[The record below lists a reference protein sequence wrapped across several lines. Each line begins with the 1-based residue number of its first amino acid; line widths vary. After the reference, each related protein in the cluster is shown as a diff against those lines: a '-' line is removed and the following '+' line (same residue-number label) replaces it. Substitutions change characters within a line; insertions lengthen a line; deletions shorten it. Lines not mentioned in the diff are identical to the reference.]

1 MSEEMSEDIPQERS
15 MYRPRVVSYWI
26 ILLEAAVLRSLRQS
40 LKPFNI
46 SEVQFIILDTCFRGE
61 ANTAASIARLT
72 HYDPAVISRHVDS
85 LVNSGL
91 LTRKRLEADRRVVRL
106 SLTKEARILREKLLL
121 AAMEA
126 DERVTRH
133 LDSDEHDILRQIVRK
148 LVLTLEKR
156 A

>member
-1 MSEEMSEDIPQERS
+1 

-40 LKPFNI
+40 LKQFDI

-61 ANTAASIARLT
+61 ANTAAAIARLT
-72 HYDPAVISRHVDS
+72 HYDPAVISRQVDS
-85 LVNSGL
+85 LYNKGL
-91 LTRKRLEADRRVVRL
+91 LTRKRLEEDRRVVRL
-106 SLTKEARILREKLLL
+106 SLTKEARILREKLLV

-126 DERVTRH
+126 DERITRH
-133 LDSDEHDILRQIVRK
+133 LDSDEHDILRRVLRK
-148 LVLTLEKR
+148 LVLALEKR